1 MKMISSTS
9 ITSTIGVTLMSE
21 LTFAP
26 SFRFANAMEFSLLL
40 TRAVAKA
47 GSDEDEEEWAPVVK
61 PAPLQQLMF
70 CSPLFYNAG
79 SGGPRSR
86 DDGPKPWP

>member
-21 LTFAP
+21 LTFAL
-26 SFRFANAMEFSLLL
+26 RFALLMPWNSVSCL
-40 TRAVAKA
+40 RVLWPGLAAVTKRK
-47 GSDEDEEEWAPVVK
+47 SRAPVVK

-79 SGGPRSR
+79 SGPRSR
-86 DDGPKPWP
+86 EGPNRGL